1 MIVKYPFKVRH
12 YIIRLHAICQLQARR
27 GETMRKIYGWKRSR
41 TIRCLW
47 VLEELGLEYEHIAL
61 NPNLGETRTA
71 EYLALNPSG
80 KIPTLVEEDF
90 VLTETIAINAYLA
103 SGHPGALWPRE
114 PCAVAKLNQWTSWA
128 VTELEPPVVAI
139 FREGRRAA
147 DQIDRARIEAWAAE
161 ITKML
166 GTVLEPHLAR
176 HAYVLA
182 GADFTLADLNLA
194 ALVGNVKSF
203 NLLPSG
209 MQHIERWLERC
220 LARPAWRRIQEPA

>member
-1 MIVKYPFKVRH
+1 M
-12 YIIRLHAICQLQARR
+12 L
-27 GETMRKIYGWKRSR
+27 KIYGWKRSR

-80 KIPTLVEEDF
+80 KIPTLVDGDF
-90 VLTETIAINAYLA
+90 VLTESIAINAYLA
-103 SGHPGALWPRE
+103 SAHPGTLWPRE
-114 PCAVAKLNQWTSWA
+114 PRAVAKLNQWTSWA

-147 DQIDRARIEAWAAE
+147 EQIDRTRIEGWKADVA
-161 ITKML
+161 KML
-166 GTVLEPHLAR
+166 ASVLEPHLAR
-176 HAYVLA
+176 HAYVVP

-203 NLLPSG
+203 NLLPSELG
-209 MQHIERWLERC
+209 HVARWLERC
-220 LARPAWRRIQEPA
+220 LARPAWQRIQESA